1 MDSKTKRFFRYLAPN
16 LVTLSSLVFGMP
28 KQAIAL
34 GADDAARAARLYK
47 EVAWPR
53 GREID
58 LAIAACAISHGAS
71 LWTLNRSDFS
81 DIPDLVL
88 AD

>member
-1 MDSKTKRFFRYLAPN
+1 MNRYELNDQELLFPRDKA
-16 LVTLSSLVFGMP
+16 VAF
-28 KQAIAL
+28 